1 LNQKIVSKLPWS
13 ARFIAKWFRLLSTD
27 SLLAFRRYTLK
38 NEAGLTREG
47 ETLTLRLRSPLNCSI
62 TIREKGSDISTFHE
76 VIGEQVYRPVVDL
89 IKSCKFVVDL
99 GGNIGLAALYFAGH
113 YPDAKIFTVEP
124 NESSHRLLSHN
135 LNSLVAAGRCE
146 VLKAGVWSHETQLG
160 GGMLAPDRF
169 SAFQIQEI
177 SDSASTDNSI
187 RGLPLPAILEAS
199 GFPRVDLL
207 KIDIEG
213 AEVKVFDGNLDWLDR
228 VGAIAIEF
236 HDDSR
241 AESDFDNI
249 MKHHG
254 FRLVDAGSHT
264 VMALR

>member
-1 LNQKIVSKLPWS
+1 M
-13 ARFIAKWFRLLSTD
+13 AKWIPLLSAD
-27 SLLAFRRYTLK
+27 SVMALRRYTIK
-38 NEAGLTREG
+38 NEAGLSREG
-47 ETLTLRLRSPLNCSI
+47 DTLTLRLRPPLNCSI
-62 TIREKGSDISTFHE
+62 TIREKGSDILTFLE
-76 VIGEQVYRPVVDL
+76 VIGQQVYRPVVDL
-89 IKSCKFVVDL
+89 IKSCKFVIDL

-113 YPDAKIFTVEP
+113 YPNAKIFTVEP
-124 NESSHRLLSHN
+124 NESSHRLLSKN

-146 VLKAGVWSHETQLG
+146 ILKAGVWSHQTQLRG
-160 GGMLAPDRF
+160 GDNSEPDHF
-169 SAFQIQEI
+169 SSFQIQEI
-177 SDSASTDNSI
+177 SDSDSTDSSI
-187 RGLPLPAILEAS
+187 MGLPLLTILEAS

-213 AEVKVFDGNLDWLDR
+213 AEVKVFEGNLEWLDS

-254 FRLVDAGSHT
+254 FRLVDAGQHT